1 MPKFTQE
8 ELKRLSFLEI
18 LKLVPGPQGADAEKE
33 IQQIYH
39 EAERREDLELQRA
52 ANEESKKA
60 NKLAKRAIWI
70 SVITFFV
77 STAVSV
83 LISIFCE

>member
-8 ELKRLSFLEI
+8 ELKRLSH
-18 LKLVPGPQGADAEKE
+18 LKLLKHIPGHQAGAEKE

-60 NKLAKRAIWI
+60 NKLAKCAIWI
-70 SVITFFV
+70 SVITFIV
-77 STAVSV
+77 STTISA
-83 LISIFCE
+83 LISIFGK